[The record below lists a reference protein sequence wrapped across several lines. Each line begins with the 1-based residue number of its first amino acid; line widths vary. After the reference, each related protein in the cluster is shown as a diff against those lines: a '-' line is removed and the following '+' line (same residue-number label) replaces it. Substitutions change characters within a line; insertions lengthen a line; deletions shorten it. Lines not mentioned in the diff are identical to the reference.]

1 MHRHIFWSCFY
12 TLHNDIS
19 YGFAMSLLSLSI
31 KPLTCAIEKLIK
43 MMSQILLRN
52 VGVRETF
59 NELFIELQT
68 RLDEEECDGPQ
79 VGSPDNHKLKRF
91 LLLWILIL
99 GIGEVN

>member
-1 MHRHIFWSCFY
+1 MC
-12 TLHNDIS
+12 
-19 YGFAMSLLSLSI
+19 
-31 KPLTCAIEKLIK
+31 K
-43 MMSQILLRN
+43 MMSQIILRN
-52 VGVRETF
+52 VRETF

-99 GIGEVN
+99 SIGEVN